1 MSHCPSRPVAGLAAV
16 AAASVTLLMTLL
28 ATPAAAEPRPI
39 EDYPSYEPA
48 SHCARTAKP
57 GTVALGDWLV
67 RRYGG
72 GFGGILRRC
81 HGGGTS
87 EHNEGRAFD
96 WTVSVRSRADR
107 KRVNAFLDDLFATDR
122 AGNEHARARRMGVM
136 YVIWN
141 DHMYSA
147 WDRYAGE
154 PYRNSSCPRIRTCSA
169 TLRHRDHVHV
179 SLTRRAARGGTSWYA
194 GRL

>member
-1 MSHCPSRPVAGLAAV
+1 MSRRPFRPIAALAAV
-16 AAASVTLLMTLL
+16 VVLMPLV
-28 ATPAAAEPRPI
+28 ATSAVAEPTPI
-39 EDYPSYEPA
+39 EDYASYQPA
-48 SHCARTAKP
+48 SRCAATSKP
-57 GTVALGDWLV
+57 GTVALGHWIV

-96 WTVSVRSRADR
+96 WTVSVTKRADR
-107 KRVNAFLDDLFATDR
+107 VRVREFLDDLFATDR

-147 WDRYAGE
+147 WDRYDAE
-154 PYRNSSCPRIRTCSA
+154 PYLSSSCRRIRTCSV
-169 TLRHRDHVHV
+169 TLRHRDHVHI
-179 SLTRRAARGGTSWYA
+179 SLTRQAARGETSWFLR
-194 GRL
+194 GR

>member
-1 MSHCPSRPVAGLAAV
+1 MTRRTPRPIAAV
-16 AAASVTLLMTLL
+16 AAVAAVLATLL
-28 ATPAAAEPRPI
+28 AAPSTAEPTPV

-48 SHCARTAKP
+48 SRCASAAKP
-57 GTVALGDWLV
+57 GTVALGRWIV

-72 GFGGILRRC
+72 GFGGVLRRC
-81 HGGGTS
+81 HGRGTS

-96 WTVSVRSRADR
+96 WTVSVENRGDR
-107 KRVNAFLDDLFATDR
+107 KRVQAFLDDLFATDR

-147 WDRYAGE
+147 WDTYEAE
-154 PYRNSSCPRIRTCSA
+154 LYKSSSCRRIRTCSA
-169 TLRHRDHVHV
+169 TLRHRDHVHI
-179 SLTRRAARGGTSWYA
+179 SLTRRAARGETSWYVRR
-194 GRL
+194 GG